1 MAPLGSILEV
11 QPRLEVRQNDAQLRP
26 ITLTVTRATTT
37 FTTIVNLGGGATY
50 VPSSQQ
56 NPSVTTTPVANPDP
70 VIAAG
75 SSDPSDN
82 TGVVIGATIGA
93 LVGAL
98 LLMIFIWKCCYD
110 YRKAARWSGRY
121 YDSDT
126 SLSSSSSPSSHRRRS
141 GAGWGRRNYRGHPV
155 TVPRRTYSRRERKS
169 SLSTSSGSRSD
180 STWMRNRRRSGWGN
194 GLFAWVT
201 GTSVRRVRSVYVR
214 RDSGSSG
221 RRYGEPRFSVDD

>member
-110 YRKAARWSGRY
+110 YRKAAVSVLLLRTSELRT
-121 YDSDT
+121 DSQSSVGVADT
-126 SLSSSSSPSSHRRRS
+126 TTPIPRCPPLPPPRLIDVALEL
-141 GAGWGRRNYRGHPV
+141 AGV
-155 TVPRRTYSRRERKS
+155 
-169 SLSTSSGSRSD
+169 
-180 STWMRNRRRSGWGN
+180 
-194 GLFAWVT
+194 
-201 GTSVRRVRSVYVR
+201 
-214 RDSGSSG
+214 
-221 RRYGEPRFSVDD
+221 GETTEDTL

>member
-110 YRKAARWSGRY
+110 YRKAASIQRWSGRY

-126 SLSSSSSPSSHRRRS
+126 SSSSSSSPSSHRRRS
-141 GAGWGRRNYRGHPV
+141 GAGGSAKLQ
-155 TVPRRTYSRRERKS
+155 RTPCNSSPQNLLEERKKVKFEYLEWKS
-169 SLSTSSGSRSD
+169 
-180 STWMRNRRRSGWGN
+180 
-194 GLFAWVT
+194 
-201 GTSVRRVRSVYVR
+201 
-214 RDSGSSG
+214 
-221 RRYGEPRFSVDD
+221 E